1 MQDSCWSLDLPWP
14 PLNEDRINGE
24 KDNIIPRLAGSKKE
38 NFTLRGKKE
47 DQGKLRCTILKS
59 KKGKI

>member
-1 MQDSCWSLDLPWP
+1 LDLPWP